1 MLWMHD
7 VRIGRLSMTHTVDAM
22 DDCYQLKH
30 IVQPMRSAMWGF
42 VLSLD
47 PEILR
52 SAAVNNDKI
61 TLHMMNLIRGKL
73 YVKETKM

>member
-1 MLWMHD
+1 
-7 VRIGRLSMTHTVDAM
+7 
-22 DDCYQLKH
+22 
-30 IVQPMRSAMWGF
+30 MRSAMWGF

-61 TLHMMNLIRGKL
+61 TLHMMNLTREKL
-73 YVKETKM
+73 YVKKNKNVRKKYSFDFFGFSIDLAVEKYL